1 MTIRFNTY
9 DYDALFG
16 AFTTFFIIMAGF
28 AILVWTIFYFIKK
41 SDKNKPVFATRAK
54 ILEKNHRYSL
64 RWMVSCRIRKR
75 RTFKTQNFRTT

>member
-28 AILVWTIFYFIKK
+28 CYFSLDYFLFYKK
-41 SDKNKPVFATRAK
+41 
-54 ILEKNHRYSL
+54 
-64 RWMVSCRIRKR
+64 IR
-75 RTFKTQNFRTT
+75 

>member
-41 SDKNKPVFATRAK
+41 SDKNMSSQHVQKSLK
-54 ILEKNHRYSL
+54 KSQILSSL
-64 RWMVSCRIRKR
+64 DGIL
-75 RTFKTQNFRTT
+75 

>member
-41 SDKNKPVFATRAK
+41 LTKFLIIFS
-54 ILEKNHRYSL
+54 
-64 RWMVSCRIRKR
+64 
-75 RTFKTQNFRTT
+75 

>member
-41 SDKNKPVFATRAK
+41 KSDKTNLSSQHVQKSLK
-54 ILEKNHRYSL
+54 KSQILSSL
-64 RWMVSCRIRKR
+64 DGIL
-75 RTFKTQNFRTT
+75 

>member
-28 AILVWTIFYFIKK
+28 AILVWTIFYFIKNPIKTNLSSQHVQK
-41 SDKNKPVFATRAK
+41 SLKKSQ
-54 ILEKNHRYSL
+54 ILSSL
-64 RWMVSCRIRKR
+64 DGIL
-75 RTFKTQNFRTT
+75 

>member
-28 AILVWTIFYFIKK
+28 SLDYFLFYKK
-41 SDKNKPVFATRAK
+41 
-54 ILEKNHRYSL
+54 
-64 RWMVSCRIRKR
+64 IR
-75 RTFKTQNFRTT
+75 

>member
-41 SDKNKPVFATRAK
+41 SDNLSSQHVQKSLKK
-54 ILEKNHRYSL
+54 SQILSSL
-64 RWMVSCRIRKR
+64 DGIL
-75 RTFKTQNFRTT
+75 